1 MIDFYK
7 YSFLSILGKDARTLS
22 EIAYSKELISKYSEY
37 LEKVKKLKE
46 KTNLDE
52 DDNYTEIYL

>member
-46 KTNLDE
+46 KTNLDG